1 MSINVIADHPDL
13 VEELTQWR
21 HHLHRNPELMYDL
34 PLTAGFV
41 EEKLHR
47 FGFDEIERDLAP
59 SGVVGVLHGHKGP
72 ATCKDKSI
80 LLRADMDALP
90 LLEKTNAEHR
100 SQTTGKMHACGHDG
114 HTVMLLG
121 AAKLLA
127 EKRDFDGTIIFCFQ
141 PAEEGGAGAK
151 AMIDAGL
158 LERYPVKSAFGL
170 HNWPGMPI
178 GSFGITPR
186 AMMAGADALFI
197 TIEGKAAHAAQP
209 HRGRDPITAAAYL
222 ITLLQTIV
230 SRKLDPLTPAV
241 ISITSI
247 NGGEAWNIIPDTVEM
262 RCNIRTFSD
271 AVAEV
276 IHREINRICLQVA
289 NSFDLRIEALRPEG
303 CIPYPPTINHPIE
316 TAIAIKAAEMASPKT
331 YVTVDLEPT
340 MAAEDFGFILREVP
354 GAFMF
359 IGNGDS
365 ASLHSSEY
373 DFSDEAIPFGVR
385 YWLEVVRLSGL
396 NSCLL

>member
-1 MSINVIADHPDL
+1 
-13 VEELTQWR
+13 
-21 HHLHRNPELMYDL
+21 
-34 PLTAGFV
+34 
-41 EEKLHR
+41 
-47 FGFDEIERDLAP
+47 
-59 SGVVGVLHGHKGP
+59 
-72 ATCKDKSI
+72 
-80 LLRADMDALP
+80 
-90 LLEKTNAEHR
+90 
-100 SQTTGKMHACGHDG
+100 
-114 HTVMLLG
+114 
-121 AAKLLA
+121 
-127 EKRDFDGTIIFCFQ
+127 
-141 PAEEGGAGAK
+141 
-151 AMIDAGL
+151 
-158 LERYPVKSAFGL
+158 L

-186 AMMAGADALFI
+186 AMMAGADALYI

-209 HRGRDPITAAAYL
+209 HRGRDPITASAYL

-247 NGGEAWNIIPDTVEM
+247 NGGEAWNIIPDTVQM

-271 AVAEV
+271 AVTET
-276 IHREINRICLQVA
+276 IHREINSICLQVA

-316 TAIAIKAAEMASPKT
+316 TAIAIKAAEMASAKT
-331 YVTVDLEPT
+331 HVTVDLEPT

-373 DFSDEAIPFGVR
+373 DFSDEAIPFGVS
-385 YWLEVVRLSGL
+385 YWLAVVR
-396 NSCLL
+396 NCLVQ